1 MSSGPQL
8 RRRSSGAPAAAKICR
23 EDLDDLPALT
33 PLQELQGLLL
43 EFKSLGWRDMRPWGE
58 FFERFKYP
66 RAWTR
71 EVLDEVRQVQ
81 LCSGMIALAAV
92 LYIAVLLPLLND
104 VCLRASPLAFCT
116 SYESVE
122 K

>member
-8 RRRSSGAPAAAKICR
+8 RRRSSGAPAAARINR
-23 EDLDDLPALT
+23 DDLDDLPALT

-71 EVLDEVRQVQ
+71 EVLDEVRQMQ
-81 LCSGMIALAAV
+81 
-92 LYIAVLLPLLND
+92 P
-104 VCLRASPLAFCT
+104 R
-116 SYESVE
+116 
-122 K
+122 

>member
-8 RRRSSGAPAAAKICR
+8 RRRSSGAPVAAR
-23 EDLDDLPALT
+23 VNRSGDDFDDLPALS

-58 FFERFKYP
+58 FFERFKSP

-71 EVLDEVRQVQ
+71 EVLDEVR
-81 LCSGMIALAAV
+81 SMRISFNSEY
-92 LYIAVLLPLLND
+92 LYKA
-104 VCLRASPLAFCT
+104 R
-116 SYESVE
+116 
-122 K
+122 